1 MMKFKLFL
9 ISIALHFISLH
20 LFAQNFVGINFSNVS
35 MMYKAQNFHSIIE
48 NPLKGKGF
56 DLFYLKKINRFGVEA
71 KLFYSSLTSF
81 PQYEVDGPVSTHSY
95 IQNYKVSPLN
105 TFGCS
110 ASFIYFL
117 LPKTLYVKFGTNA
130 ISSAF
135 IEHEFSTIFINTYSP
150 YDTSYNN
157 LKYTSQRGLGFGL
170 TLGTGVLIKVYK
182 RVYFNSSIDY
192 FFTGLNT
199 EITETGSYSSKM
211 ISNPNIFNKMN
222 SSLDLVYLNLNIGLS
237 IVLVK

>member
-1 MMKFKLFL
+1 M
-9 ISIALHFISLH
+9 
-20 LFAQNFVGINFSNVS
+20 
-35 MMYKAQNFHSIIE
+35 
-48 NPLKGKGF
+48 
-56 DLFYLKKINRFGVEA
+56 
-71 KLFYSSLTSF
+71 
-81 PQYEVDGPVSTHSY
+81 
-95 IQNYKVSPLN
+95 
-105 TFGCS
+105 
-110 ASFIYFL
+110 
-117 LPKTLYVKFGTNA
+117 
-130 ISSAF
+130 
-135 IEHEFSTIFINTYSP
+135 
-150 YDTSYNN
+150 
-157 LKYTSQRGLGFGL
+157 